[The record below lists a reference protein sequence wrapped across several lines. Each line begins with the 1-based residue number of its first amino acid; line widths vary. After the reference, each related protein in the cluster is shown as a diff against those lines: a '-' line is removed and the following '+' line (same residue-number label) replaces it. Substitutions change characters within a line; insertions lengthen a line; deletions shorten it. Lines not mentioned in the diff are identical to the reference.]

1 MKINTQNYEAYLLD
15 FIEGDLSPVDEIELR
30 KFVRLHPYLQIDL
43 EGFNDFKLVH
53 DRIYFNNKNLIKE
66 NSEKAINGISKIE
79 RLSIAFLENEIM
91 PEELNELNQLFENNK
106 YKKVFNDI
114 QKTKLTPSKII
125 YKNKSALKQKIQT
138 EVFKFK
144 ISFLYRAAALVLLLL
159 SLTFWFYKD
168 NKLIINNV
176 SLLDIKKIPL
186 REISVYEEDNLKL
199 TELISETNYTEKQ
212 IITSTKPLDKKRLE
226 NELVFIQ
233 SKPAELMLAKNQQT
247 IDLSFAQ
254 SNKKLVNADDYQ
266 EKEKIN
272 LTQQA
277 VWTVKKTGKT
287 IFYHIV
293 FSLRKNIR
301 YKKQYLDNG
310 KVLIALKAGD
320 FEYKKIKEAK
330 KP

>member
-15 FIEGDLSPVDEIELR
+15 FIEGNLSPVDEIELR

-43 EGFNDFKLVH
+43 ENLNDFKLVPEKTH
-53 DRIYFNNKNLIKE
+53 FNSKNLLKE
-66 NSEKAINGISKIE
+66 NPEKAINGISKIE

-114 QKTKLTPSKII
+114 QKTKIAGSKII

-159 SLTFWFYKD
+159 SVTFWFYKD

-212 IITSTKPLDKKRLE
+212 IITSIKPLDKKRLE
-226 NELVFIQ
+226 ELDFIQ
-233 SKPAELMLAKNQQT
+233 SKPVELMLAENQK
-247 IDLSFAQ
+247 LNFKFV
-254 SNKKLVNADDYQ
+254 KKQQPEVFNDVNRKK
-266 EKEKIN
+266 EKEDITKK
-272 LTQQA
+272 A

-287 IFYHIV
+287 VLYNIV

-301 YKKQYLDNG
+301 YRKQYLDNG
-310 KVLIALKAGD
+310 KVLIALKAGE
-320 FEYKKIKEAK
+320 FEYKKIKDVK

>member
-15 FIEGDLSPVDEIELR
+15 FIEGNLSPVDEIELR

-43 EGFNDFKLVH
+43 ENLNDFKLVPEKTH
-53 DRIYFNNKNLIKE
+53 FNSKNLLKE
-66 NSEKAINGISKIE
+66 NPEKAINGISKIE

-114 QKTKLTPSKII
+114 QKTKIAGSKII

-212 IITSTKPLDKKRLE
+212 IITSIKPLDKKRLE
-226 NELVFIQ
+226 ELDFIQ
-233 SKPAELMLAKNQQT
+233 SKPVELMLAENQK
-247 IDLSFAQ
+247 LNFKFV
-254 SNKKLVNADDYQ
+254 KKQQPEVFNDVNRKK
-266 EKEKIN
+266 EKEDITKK
-272 LTQQA
+272 A

-287 IFYHIV
+287 VLYNIV

-301 YKKQYLDNG
+301 YRKQYLDNG
-310 KVLIALKAGD
+310 KVLIALKAGE
-320 FEYKKIKEAK
+320 FEYKKIKDVK